1 MKKLFVI
8 AAVFMFGLN
17 LNAQESDDMVEEQ
30 FSRIAISP
38 TIMNIEQIDL
48 NDLQGIFA
56 AMNVVIE
63 KKGKLAET
71 GMSPFMLYLKYSFKK
86 NMTVNAD
93 PAQQID
99 VLLDFYVVDIISK
112 SQISNFFSEIP
123 RPVSQLPG
131 RGLFSFSKRDKLDRS
146 CSNEFSISPIA

>member
-48 NDLQGIFA
+48 NDLQGI
-56 AMNVVIE
+56 
-63 KKGKLAET
+63 
-71 GMSPFMLYLKYSFKK
+71 
-86 NMTVNAD
+86 
-93 PAQQID
+93 
-99 VLLDFYVVDIISK
+99 LL
-112 SQISNFFSEIP
+112 Q
-123 RPVSQLPG
+123 
-131 RGLFSFSKRDKLDRS
+131 
-146 CSNEFSISPIA
+146 